1 MLAVFRKDLRL
12 FLRDRSALLF
22 SLLMPIFVITVI
34 AEGLF
39 HGDGG
44 KLLIPVVNERRPG
57 GRNVQKLLAEHA
69 VVREMS
75 REEAERLVRD
85 KHDAPAAI
93 VFPAKL
99 SKQYLQGHSSEILL
113 LTDPASG
120 SDLQAVKVLL
130 LLMDKEAAALADPFA
145 EEKIT
150 LTEQNLT
157 GKRLAVT
164 VFEQR
169 VPGFALMFVLLA
181 VVFGTS
187 MSMHDER
194 DWGTLARLLVAPG
207 GFTRILL
214 GKLAARFV
222 VGVIQMLLLLAW
234 GHFVFGVSLG
244 SSPIAFVLLTMAA
257 VFAVVA
263 AGMLVAGLARS
274 REQTLRLGLSMVM
287 ALSALGGCWW
297 PQSVQPDWMNRVS
310 PVVFTTWAMRGLN
323 DLILR
328 ERGLDAVALPIGVLI
343 VYGAVTMAL
352 GLRLFRMRFSAA
364 GRRRLARHRSPA
376 PGGEPGWWGFR
387 FSCKP
392 SNRW

>member
-22 SLLMPIFVITVI
+22 SILMPIFVITVI

-39 HGDGG
+39 HGEGG
-44 KLLIPVVNERRPG
+44 PKLLIPVVNEDG
-57 GRNVQKLLAEHA
+57 GPVAGTFIKLLGEHA
-69 VVREMS
+69 DVREVG

-85 KHDAPAAI
+85 KHDAAAAI
-93 VFPAKL
+93 VFPPKL
-99 SKQYLQGHSSEILL
+99 SKQYLQGRSSEILL
-113 LTDPASG
+113 LTDPAAG
-120 SDLQAVKVLL
+120 SDLGAGKVLL
-130 LLMDKEAAALADPFA
+130 VRMDKEAAALADPFA

-150 LTEQNLT
+150 LKEQNLT
-157 GKRLAVT
+157 GNRLAVT

-222 VGVIQMLLLLAW
+222 AGVLPMLILPAW
-234 GHFVFGVSLG
+234 GVSLG

-274 REQTLRLGLSMVM
+274 REQTLPLGLSLVM

-297 PQSVQPDWMNRVS
+297 PQSMQPDWMNRIS
-310 PVVFTTWAMRGLN
+310 PVVFTTWAMRGL
-323 DLILR
+323 
-328 ERGLDAVALPIGVLI
+328 
-343 VYGAVTMAL
+343 
-352 GLRLFRMRFSAA
+352 
-364 GRRRLARHRSPA
+364 
-376 PGGEPGWWGFR
+376 
-387 FSCKP
+387 
-392 SNRW
+392 

>member
-22 SLLMPIFVITVI
+22 SILMPIFVITVI

-39 HGDGG
+39 HGDDGPRLLVPIVNQDGG
-44 KLLIPVVNERRPG
+44 PVAG
-57 GRNVQKLLAEHA
+57 TFQKLLAEHA
-69 VVREMS
+69 DVREVS

-85 KHDAPAAI
+85 KHEAAAAI
-93 VFPAKL
+93 VFPSQL
-99 SKQYLQGHSSEILL
+99 SKQYLQGRSSEILL
-113 LTDPASG
+113 LTDPAAG
-120 SDLQAVKVLL
+120 SDLGAVKVLL

-145 EEKIT
+145 EDKIT
-150 LTEQNLT
+150 LKEQNLT
-157 GKRLAVT
+157 GNRLAVT

-222 VGVIQMLLLLAW
+222 VGVLQMLILLAW
-234 GHFVFGVSLG
+234 GHYVFGVSLG

-274 REQTLRLGLSMVM
+274 REQTLPLGLSLVM

-297 PQSVQPDWMNRVS
+297 PQSMQPDWMNRIS

-328 ERGLDAVALPIGVLI
+328 ERGLDAVALPVGVL
-343 VYGAVTMAL
+343 VAYGAVTMAL
-352 GLRLFRMRFSAA
+352 GLRLFRMRFSA
-364 GRRRLARHRSPA
+364 R
-376 PGGEPGWWGFR
+376 
-387 FSCKP
+387 
-392 SNRW
+392 

>member
-1 MLAVFRKDLRL
+1 VLAVFRKDLRL
-12 FLRDRSALLF
+12 FLRDRSALVF
-22 SLLMPIFVITVI
+22 SILMPIFVITVI

-44 KLLIPVVNERRPG
+44 PNLLIPVVNEDG
-57 GRNVQKLLAEHA
+57 GPVAGTFQKLLAEHA
-69 VVREMS
+69 TVREVS
-75 REEAERLVRD
+75 REEAEHLVRD
-85 KHDAPAAI
+85 KHDAAAAI
-93 VFPAKL
+93 VFPQKL
-99 SKQYLQGHSSEILL
+99 SKQYLQGRSSEILL

-145 EEKIT
+145 EDKIT
-150 LTEQNLT
+150 LTEKNLT
-157 GKRLAVT
+157 GNRLSVT

-222 VGVIQMLLLLAW
+222 VGVLQMLVLLAW

-274 REQTLRLGLSMVM
+274 REQTLPLGLSMVM

-297 PQSVQPDWMNRVS
+297 PQSMQPDWMNRVS

-328 ERGLDAVALPIGVLI
+328 ERGLDAVALPVGVLI
-343 VYGAVTMAL
+343 AYGAVTMAL
-352 GLRLFRMRFSAA
+352 GLRLFRMRFSA
-364 GRRRLARHRSPA
+364 R
-376 PGGEPGWWGFR
+376 
-387 FSCKP
+387 
-392 SNRW
+392 

>member
-22 SLLMPIFVITVI
+22 SILMPIFVITVI

-39 HGDGG
+39 HGDDGP
-44 KLLIPVVNERRPG
+44 KLLVPIVNQDGGPVAG
-57 GRNVQKLLAEHA
+57 TFQKLLAEHA
-69 VVREMS
+69 DVREVS

-85 KHDAPAAI
+85 KHEAAAAI
-93 VFPAKL
+93 VFPPQL
-99 SKQYLQGHSSEILL
+99 SKQYLQGRSSEILL
-113 LTDPASG
+113 LTDPAAG
-120 SDLQAVKVLL
+120 SDLGAVKVLL

-145 EEKIT
+145 EDKIT
-150 LTEQNLT
+150 LKEQNLT
-157 GKRLAVT
+157 GNRLAVT

-207 GFTRILL
+207 GFTCILL

-222 VGVIQMLLLLAW
+222 VGVLQMLILLAW
-234 GHFVFGVSLG
+234 GHYVFGVSLG

-274 REQTLRLGLSMVM
+274 REQTLPLGLSLVM

-297 PQSVQPDWMNRVS
+297 PQSMQPDWMNRIS

-328 ERGLDAVALPIGVLI
+328 ERGLDAVALPVGVLLA
-343 VYGAVTMAL
+343 YGAVTMAL
-352 GLRLFRMRFSAA
+352 GLRLFRMRFSA
-364 GRRRLARHRSPA
+364 R
-376 PGGEPGWWGFR
+376 
-387 FSCKP
+387 
-392 SNRW
+392 

>member
-22 SLLMPIFVITVI
+22 SILMPIFVITVI

-39 HGDGG
+39 HGDDGP
-44 KLLIPVVNERRPG
+44 KLLVPIVNQDGGPVAGTFR
-57 GRNVQKLLAEHA
+57 KLLAEHA
-69 VVREMS
+69 DAREVS

-85 KHDAPAAI
+85 KHEAAAAI
-93 VFPAKL
+93 VFPPQL
-99 SKQYLQGHSSEILL
+99 SKQYLQGRSSEILL
-113 LTDPASG
+113 LTDPAAG
-120 SDLQAVKVLL
+120 SDLGAVKVLL

-145 EEKIT
+145 EDKIT
-150 LTEQNLT
+150 LKEQNLT
-157 GKRLAVT
+157 GNRLAVT

-222 VGVIQMLLLLAW
+222 VGVLQMLILLAW
-234 GHFVFGVSLG
+234 GHYVFGVSLG

-274 REQTLRLGLSMVM
+274 REQTLPLGLSLVM

-297 PQSVQPDWMNRVS
+297 PQSMQPDWMNRIS

-328 ERGLDAVALPIGVLI
+328 ERGLDAVALPVGVL
-343 VYGAVTMAL
+343 VAYGAVTMAL
-352 GLRLFRMRFSAA
+352 GLRLFRMRFSA
-364 GRRRLARHRSPA
+364 R
-376 PGGEPGWWGFR
+376 
-387 FSCKP
+387 
-392 SNRW
+392 

>member
-22 SLLMPIFVITVI
+22 SLLMPILVITVI

-39 HGDGG
+39 HGDDGPN
-44 KLLIPVVNERRPG
+44 LLVPVVNEDG
-57 GRNVQKLLAEHA
+57 GPVAGTFTKLLAEHA
-69 VVREMS
+69 DVREVS

-85 KHDAPAAI
+85 KHDAAAAI
-93 VFPAKL
+93 VFPPKL

-113 LTDPASG
+113 LTDPAAG
-120 SDLQAVKVLL
+120 SDLQGVKVLL

-150 LTEQNLT
+150 LKEQNLT
-157 GKRLAVT
+157 GNRLAVT

-222 VGVIQMLLLLAW
+222 VGVMQMLVLLAW

-274 REQTLRLGLSMVM
+274 REQTLPLGLSMVM
-287 ALSALGGCWW
+287 ALSALGGLWW
-297 PQSVQPDWMNRVS
+297 PQSMQPDWMNRVS
-310 PVVFTTWAMRGLN
+310 PAVFTTWAMRGLN

-328 ERGLDAVALPIGVLI
+328 ERGLDAVALPVGVLI
-343 VYGAVTMAL
+343 VYGAATMAL
-352 GLRLFRMRFSAA
+352 GLRLFRMRFSA
-364 GRRRLARHRSPA
+364 R
-376 PGGEPGWWGFR
+376 
-387 FSCKP
+387 
-392 SNRW
+392 

>member
-22 SLLMPIFVITVI
+22 SILMPIFVITVI

-44 KLLIPVVNERRPG
+44 PKLLIPVVNEDG
-57 GRNVQKLLAEHA
+57 GPVAGTFQKLLAEHA
-69 VVREMS
+69 DVREMS
-75 REEAERLVRD
+75 RAEAERLVRD

-99 SKQYLQGHSSEILL
+99 SKQYLQGRSSEILL

-157 GKRLAVT
+157 GNRLAVT

-222 VGVIQMLLLLAW
+222 VGVMQMLVLLAW

-274 REQTLRLGLSMVM
+274 REQTLPLGLSMVM

-297 PQSVQPDWMNRVS
+297 PQSMQPDWMSRVS
-310 PVVFTTWAMRGLN
+310 PVFFTTWAMRGLN

-352 GLRLFRMRFSAA
+352 GLRLFRMRFSA
-364 GRRRLARHRSPA
+364 R
-376 PGGEPGWWGFR
+376 
-387 FSCKP
+387 
-392 SNRW
+392 